1 MADSFDSSLAANRP
15 ILSQRRGRHRSFT
28 LFERL
33 MAILA
38 LLNLVL
44 VGFDLSYIP
53 WRDLYLKMS
62 PRLTTWYGETFKGIE
77 PHRSTSHYL
86 ETVDRLQNQ
95 VAQTG
100 LTSAAA
106 QTILLDLQ
114 RQSAAMV
121 AENPFALANK
131 SGTLERIKMGLRDH
145 MGLGSATDSFTQFWS
160 YSHLSQAG
168 FNREINFFS
177 RKVRP
182 LIATNYFRHIDLSGS
197 FVNHFWR
204 LDMAFNLLFGV
215 ELLARSV
222 YLRRRYKNFR
232 HRDALLWRWYD
243 LLLVLPFSGL
253 HLSWLAL
260 SRVIPVMIRLNQA
273 NLVDLNPIQS
283 RINHLLLSQVAVE
296 ITEVVVLRII
306 DQVQSLLRDGTLAQT
321 LLSSQ
326 PGRRYIDINGVNEL
340 EVIVQRLLSLT
351 VLDVLPE
358 VKPEIDAF
366 LHHTV
371 TQAFAYAPGYRE
383 FRQIPGLGT
392 LPAQIAEQVVA
403 QVSRNAYGLLKG
415 SLDQPSGLPL
425 AQALGE
431 KFTDS
436 LKLKLQEKGNIQEL
450 EGLLVSWLEEVK
462 LNYVKGLARTD
473 MDRLIEERY
482 HIYSVT
488 QAGSVTQSGKTTD

>member
-1 MADSFDSSLAANRP
+1 MADPSDSSLATNP
-15 ILSQRRGRHRSFT
+15 SPLPNPKGRHRSFT
-28 LFERL
+28 RFERL

-53 WRDLYLKMS
+53 WRDLYLKLS
-62 PRLTTWYGETFKGIE
+62 PRFTTWYGQTLKGIE

-86 ETVDRLQNQ
+86 ETVDQLQNQ

-100 LTSAAA
+100 LTSQAA

-114 RQSAAMV
+114 QQSAAMI
-121 AENPFALANK
+121 AENPFELANK

-160 YSHLSQAG
+160 YSHLTQAG
-168 FNREINFFS
+168 FTGEITFFN

-182 LIATNYFRHIDLSGS
+182 LMETNFFRHIDLSGS
-197 FVNHFWR
+197 FVNNFWR

-215 ELLARSV
+215 ELVARSI
-222 YLRRRYKNFR
+222 YLRRRYKHFR
-232 HRDALLWRWYD
+232 GRDALLWRWYD
-243 LLLVLPFSGL
+243 LLLIIPFSGL

-260 SRVIPVMIRLNQA
+260 GRVIPVMIRLNQS

-306 DQVQSLLRDGTLAQT
+306 DQVQSLLRDGRLVQT

-326 PGRRYIDINGVNEL
+326 SGQRYIDINGINEL
-340 EVIVQRLLSLT
+340 EVITQRLMTLT
-351 VLDVLPE
+351 IADVLPQI
-358 VKPEIDAF
+358 KPEVDA
-366 LHHTV
+366 LLKHTV

-383 FRQIPGLGT
+383 FRQIPGLGN
-392 LPAQIAEQVVA
+392 LPEQIAEQVVA
-403 QVSRNAYGLLKG
+403 QFSTNAYGFLKG
-415 SLDQPSGLPL
+415 TLNQPSGLPL
-425 AQALGE
+425 VQALGE

-450 EGLLVSWLEEVK
+450 ESLLVSWLEEVK
-462 LNYVKGLARTD
+462 LNYVKGLAKTD

-482 HIYSVT
+482 QIY
-488 QAGSVTQSGKTTD
+488 SVTQSGKVTD